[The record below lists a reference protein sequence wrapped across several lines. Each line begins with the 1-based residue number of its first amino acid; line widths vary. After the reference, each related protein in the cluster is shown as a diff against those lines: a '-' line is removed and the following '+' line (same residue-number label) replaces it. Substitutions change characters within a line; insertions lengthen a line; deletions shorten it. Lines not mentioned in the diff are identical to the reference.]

1 MPALRRSFTM
11 ALYAFNGT
19 WNSDKT
25 DDVATPE
32 NEGARNTN
40 VVLFRNAHGAPA
52 PYYCNGVGTRIGVFG
67 KIFGGAFGVGGQQ
80 RLAEALAHLQRR
92 FNSGDREID
101 IIGFSRGAALALAFA
116 NRIAKQVKDERGRS
130 ARVRFLGLFDVVGS
144 FGIPFN
150 LGPLKFQEYNLGYE
164 LALPSNVEYCYHA
177 MALDEPRQT
186 FRVTRVRGAYE
197 VWFRGAHSDI
207 GGGNGNAGLNAI
219 ARCWM
224 LRKAIACGVPI
235 LESHVLDAAATC
247 DATCAVHFA
256 GFDPVR
262 NSFRHV
268 ESGDRVHHTV
278 EIPCGRT
285 DWHDPP
291 ARCPREDV
299 PSELIAAR
307 TALFQG

>member
-1 MPALRRSFTM
+1 MPTLPRSFHM

-25 DDVATPE
+25 DDVLTPE

-40 VVLFRNAHGAPA
+40 VVAFRNAHSAPA
-52 PYYCNGVGTRIGVFG
+52 PYYSNGVGTRIGVFG
-67 KIFGGAFGVGGQQ
+67 KVFGGAFGVGGHH
-80 RLAEALAHLQRR
+80 RLGEAFAHLERR
-92 FNSGDREID
+92 YNSGDRDID

-116 NRIAKQVKDERGRS
+116 NRVAKQMKDDRGRPVT
-130 ARVRFLGLFDVVGS
+130 VRFLGLFDVVGS

-164 LALPSNVEYCYHA
+164 LSLPSNVEHCFHA

-197 VWFRGAHSDI
+197 VWFRGAHSDV
-207 GGGNGNAGLNAI
+207 GGGNGNPGLNAI

-224 LRKAIACGVPI
+224 LRKALACGVPMV
-235 LESHVLDAAATC
+235 ESHVLDAASAC
-247 DATCAVHFA
+247 DAKAAVQFA
-256 GFDPVR
+256 GFDPIR
-262 NSFRHV
+262 NRFRQV

-278 EIPCGRT
+278 QVPCGRA
-285 DWHDPP
+285 DWLDPP
-291 ARCPREDV
+291 ATCPREDAAA
-299 PSELIAAR
+299 ELIAAR
-307 TALFQG
+307 SALFRG